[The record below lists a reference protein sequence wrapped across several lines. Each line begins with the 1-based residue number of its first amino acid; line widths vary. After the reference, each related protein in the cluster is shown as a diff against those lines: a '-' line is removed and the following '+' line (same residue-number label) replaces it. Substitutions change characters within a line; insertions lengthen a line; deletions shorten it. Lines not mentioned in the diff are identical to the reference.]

1 MEGCPDG
8 RPSFLL
14 RRYCSAPDCDNIA
27 ANAPVPNAAAGYVQ
41 GEDTMTDLTRRHLL
55 GGAGAVGAALALGS
69 LADRS
74 TAHAAAPAAG
84 KQAPGIYRYKVG
96 SFECTSISDGA
107 RTFPMPD
114 AFVRN
119 VPKSEALA
127 AAEAAHMPKGMVTV
141 PFNPQLINTGG
152 KLVLIDSGFGAG
164 MLGPSKGAIGQLMS
178 NLAAAGV
185 DAKRVD
191 VVLMSHLHPDHTN
204 GIRSADGAMAF
215 PNAEI
220 MVPAK
225 DWAFWMSEENA
236 AKAQSNEMMKGYF
249 ANVRKVYAG
258 IEGKVTKYDW
268 GKEVLP
274 GITAIDTH
282 GHTPGHTSF
291 AVASGSSKIL
301 IQSDVTNIPEFFLR
315 NPNWHV
321 AFDVDPVEAAKTR
334 HKFYDMAAAEK
345 ALIAG
350 FHFSFPS
357 LGYVEKDGAKYRLVP
372 VRWNPAI

>member
-1 MEGCPDG
+1 
-8 RPSFLL
+8 
-14 RRYCSAPDCDNIA
+14 
-27 ANAPVPNAAAGYVQ
+27 
-41 GEDTMTDLTRRHLL
+41 MTELTRRDLL
-55 GGAGAVGAALALGS
+55 GGAGMAGAALALGP
-69 LADRS
+69 LA
-74 TAHAAAPAAG
+74 APAPAGAAAPPAG
-84 KQAPGIYRYKVG
+84 KQAPGFYRYKVG
-96 SFECTSISDGA
+96 SFECTSVTDGA

-114 AFVRN
+114 MFVRN
-119 VPKSEALA
+119 VPKAEALA

-141 PFNPQLINTGG
+141 PFTPQLINTGS
-152 KLVLIDSGFGAG
+152 KLVLIDCGFGAG
-164 MLGPSKGAIGQLMS
+164 MFEQSKGAIGQMMT
-178 NLAAAGV
+178 NLAAAGI
-185 DAKRVD
+185 DPKSVD

-204 GIRSADGAMAF
+204 GIRAADGSMAF

-258 IEGKVTKYDW
+258 IENRVTRYEW
-268 GKEVLP
+268 GQEVAP

-291 AVASGSSKIL
+291 AVQSGSSKLL
-301 IQSDVTNIPEFFLR
+301 IQSDVTNIPELFLR
-315 NPNWHV
+315 NPDWHV
-321 AFDVDPVEAAKTR
+321 AFDVDPQEAAKTR
-334 HKFYDMAAAEK
+334 HRFYDMAAAEK

-357 LGYVEKDGAKYRLVP
+357 LGYVEKDGGKYRLQP
-372 VRWNPAI
+372 VRWSPVI